1 MNFLYGTYG
10 FDILSLF
17 LLLLGTL
24 FNSFYYTRLIGLF
37 LLIIILFRAFSKNTY
52 KRSSENYKFV
62 SFINNKIL
70 FRFNKRLPD
79 IPNVSLYSIT
89 PLFTLLKNKINEKC
103 HYKILKCPNCKQKL
117 RVPRGKK
124 KIIVTC
130 KRCLYE
136 FKAKS

>member
-10 FDILSLF
+10 FDILSFF

-52 KRSSENYKFV
+52 KRSSENYKFI

-89 PLFTLLKNKINEKC
+89 PLFTSLKNKINEKL